1 MQMKN
6 NSDLLSRAVSDGLDK
21 MGLRRAPHRPTQIHL
36 SVTDNCFLPCLH
48 CDIWKNKATDLPT
61 QVWLDTLDRMG
72 EWVGPASVN
81 FVGGEPFLRKDLEQ
95 LMAHAVDLG
104 NTVSFN
110 TNAWLLNKKRS
121 QAVADAG
128 VDIAYLSMDGFEKKT
143 VDRSRGREGSWQK
156 CMEAMDHLQ
165 AVNGPRVVI
174 ACILNGSNAGEI
186 GALLEFVKQC
196 GAQLVVH
203 PLYQNFGEVEYDPQW
218 YKKSS
223 LWPKDLGSINA
234 AIDLL
239 VAERKAGGPVCNAVG
254 QLSAMETYY
263 AAPDVF
269 NGFSCKAGHSDISF
283 DPQGNVRLCYFL
295 DPVATVFDLA
305 PFAAIWDKPKTL
317 RRRWQVSR
325 CERSCNLLNCNFDRT
340 DLAV

>member
-21 MGLRRAPHRPTQIHL
+21 VGLRRAPHRPTQIHL

-110 TNAWLLNKKRS
+110 TNAWLLNKKRA
-121 QAVADAG
+121 QAVAQAG
-128 VDIAYLSMDGFEKKT
+128 VDIAYLSMDGFDKET

-165 AVNGPRVVI
+165 AANGPRVVI

-186 GALLEFVKQC
+186 GALLEFVKQR

-203 PLYQNFGEVEYDPQW
+203 PLYQNFGDVEYDPQW

-223 LWPKDLGSINA
+223 LWPKDLGPINA

-254 QLSAMETYY
+254 QLSAMKTYY

>member
-1 MQMKN
+1 MQMKD
-6 NSDLLSRAVSDGLDK
+6 NSHLLSRAVSEGLDK
-21 MGLRRAPHRPTQIHL
+21 MRLRRAPHRPTQIHL

-110 TNAWLLNKKRS
+110 TNAWLLNKKRA
-121 QAVADAG
+121 QAVAKAG
-128 VDIAYLSMDGFEKKT
+128 VDIAYLSMDGFDKET

-156 CMEAMDHLQ
+156 CMEAMDNLQ
-165 AVNGPRVVI
+165 DTNGPRVVI

-186 GALLEFVKQC
+186 GDLLEFVKQR

-223 LWPKDLGSINA
+223 LWPKNLEPINA

-239 VAERKAGGPVCNAVG
+239 IAERKAGGPVCNAVG
-254 QLSAMETYY
+254 QLSAMKTYY

-295 DPVATVFDLA
+295 EPVATVFDLA

-317 RRRWQVSR
+317 RRRWEVSR

>member
-1 MQMKN
+1 MQVAGI
-6 NSDLLSRAVSDGLDK
+6 DRALDK
-21 MGLRRAPHRPTQIHL
+21 IRLRRAPRRPTQIHL

-61 QVWLDTLDRMG
+61 DVWMNTLDRMA

-81 FVGGEPFLRKDLEQ
+81 FVGGEPFLRKDLES
-95 LMAHAVDLG
+95 LMSHAVSLG

-110 TNAWLLNKKRS
+110 TNAWLLTRKRV

-128 VDIAYLSMDGFEKKT
+128 VDIAYLSMDGFSKKT
-143 VDRSRGREGSWQK
+143 VDWSRGRAGSWQK
-156 CMEAMDHLQ
+156 CMDAMDFLDE
-165 AVNGPRVVI
+165 VRGPRVVI
-174 ACILNGSNAGEI
+174 ACILNSHSAPEI
-186 GALLEFVKQC
+186 PQLLEFVKNR
-196 GAQLVVH
+196 GYQLVVH
-203 PLYQNFGEVEYDPQW
+203 PLYQNFGEVEYDKYW
-218 YKKSS
+218 YKDSP
-223 LWPKDLGSINA
+223 LWPKDLGPIRD
-234 AIDLL
+234 AIELL

-254 QLSAMETYY
+254 QLRAMEGYF

-269 NGFSCKAGHSDISF
+269 NGLSCKAGHSDISF

-295 DPVATVFDLA
+295 DPVATVFDLS
-305 PFAAIWDKPKTL
+305 PLAAIWDSPKTL

-340 DLAV
+340 DLD